1 MNKDEIEPGDSP
13 AQRSSVPSQGA
24 FQPVLW
30 PSVSLP
36 NIQSAVCRL
45 PSTEEQNEYQS
56 AGALMRRLAATIT
69 QWRKQL
75 PEGVQPALMAI
86 VQGGPQISI
95 QSVAQEGFHGI
106 RIEGYVGDAP
116 CILLAHQATVQI
128 LCYVEEIKP
137 PEKPKRNI
145 GFIIEGEQSE
155 A

>member
-1 MNKDEIEPGDSP
+1 MSEDEIKHRDTPTRRSSLP
-13 AQRSSVPSQGA
+13 AQNT

-36 NIQSAVCRL
+36 NIQPAVCRL

-56 AGALMRRLAATIT
+56 AGVLMRRLASTIT

-95 QSVAQEGFHGI
+95 QSLAQEGFHGI
-106 RIEGYVGDAP
+106 RIDGYVGDAP

-145 GFIIEGEQSE
+145 GFIIEGEQTE